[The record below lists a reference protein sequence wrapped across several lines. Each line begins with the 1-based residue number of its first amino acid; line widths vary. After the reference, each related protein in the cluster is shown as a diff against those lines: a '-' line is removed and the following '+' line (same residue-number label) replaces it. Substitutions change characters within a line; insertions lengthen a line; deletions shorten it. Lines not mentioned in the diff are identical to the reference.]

1 MLIVNNRH
9 AQFRSLSRKL
19 MTQKA
24 NASIHL
30 QRIDI
35 AKEFSSDEPL
45 QGALADYFY
54 GCWFEIVYDN
64 QHILTLLNN
73 LQSKLMPYAYKFFV
87 ECVEKQSY
95 IAQITKLATCWSV
108 LVVPSMDIPLHKLR
122 TSKDNT
128 LYIVDTVIN
137 RLEQAYQQADLSAI
151 KTIEDEFF
159 EHCLI
164 CSDLMAFMRVWFILN
179 RKQWLIDERWQE
191 CRIQLEQL
199 Q

>member
-1 MLIVNNRH
+1 MLITNNKH
-9 AQFRSLSRKL
+9 VQFRSLSRKI
-19 MTQKA
+19 MTQKD

-30 QRIDI
+30 QRINI
-35 AKEFSSDEPL
+35 AKEFSSDEQL

-54 GCWFEIVYDN
+54 GCWFEIVYDS

-95 IAQITKLATCWSV
+95 IAQISKLATCWSV

-128 LYIVDTVIN
+128 SHIVDSVIRQLDKAHQEN
-137 RLEQAYQQADLSAI
+137 DLSAI
-151 KTIEDEFF
+151 QTIEDEFF

-164 CSDLMAFMRVWFILN
+164 CSDLVAFMKVWFISN
-179 RKQWLIDERWQE
+179 RKQWLLDKRWQD